1 MLLTGGFL
9 KKFVPRRCLLAQS
22 QQKKHNC
29 EIFCKLNIKILEPRQ
44 WRRSVVLIAD
54 FEQILHTAVGF

>member
-22 QQKKHNC
+22 QQRKHNC
-29 EIFCKLNIKILEPRQ
+29 EIFSKLNIKILEPHQ
-44 WRRSVVLIAD
+44 
-54 FEQILHTAVGF
+54 